1 MIYEDNTIRDV
12 VGFELGRPL
21 YGPAR
26 YDPIL
31 PGMCDRKH
39 SFKNCVLIKLKKLL
53 ICRVSKYEIHADNAP
68 TRLKEIKWE
77 KVTIEQQSKEE
88 YIDNVPHFA
97 PNI

>member
-1 MIYEDNTIRDV
+1 MVQLVMTQYFQVCATENIKEIVN
-12 VGFELGRPL
+12 
-21 YGPAR
+21 
-26 YDPIL
+26 L
-31 PGMCDRKH
+31 PC
-39 SFKNCVLIKLKKLL
+39 I
-53 ICRVSKYEIHADNAP
+53 KYEIHADNAP

>member
-1 MIYEDNTIRDV
+1 MTQYFQVCATE
-12 VGFELGRPL
+12 
-21 YGPAR
+21 
-26 YDPIL
+26 
-31 PGMCDRKH
+31 KH
-39 SFKNCVLIKLKKLL
+39 SLKLCIDKIKEIVNLPC
-53 ICRVSKYEIHADNAP
+53 IKYEIHADNAP